1 MKIGT
6 HGMKF
11 ELLPSQ
17 SKAILE
23 VDALLARL

>member
-6 HGMKF
+6 HGMNF
-11 ELLPSQ
+11 ELLPSK
-17 SKAILE
+17 SKDIAA